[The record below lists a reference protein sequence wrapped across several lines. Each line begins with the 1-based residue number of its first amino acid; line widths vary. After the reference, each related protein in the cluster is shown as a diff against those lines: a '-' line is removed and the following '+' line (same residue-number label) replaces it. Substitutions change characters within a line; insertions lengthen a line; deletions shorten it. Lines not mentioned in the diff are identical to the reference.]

1 MAFFRYNEFFFRK
14 HKLFFRV
21 KRYIYASRSLEVRE
35 CCLVFMVFGSLTPV
49 HQNRFFFNF
58 FAESADFAPRNNC
71 VLAYITYLSV
81 IADLVVI
88 MINAEVAHG

>member
-1 MAFFRYNEFFFRK
+1 M
-14 HKLFFRV
+14 LFG
-21 KRYIYASRSLEVRE
+21 IH
-35 CCLVFMVFGSLTPV
+35 GIWLTYTCTPKPV
-49 HQNRFFFNF
+49 FFFNF
-58 FAESADFAPRNNC
+58 FAESAGFAPRNNC

>member
-1 MAFFRYNEFFFRK
+1 
-14 HKLFFRV
+14 
-21 KRYIYASRSLEVRE
+21 
-35 CCLVFMVFGSLTPV
+35 MVFGSLTPV

-58 FAESADFAPRNNC
+58 FAESAGFAPRNNC

>member
-1 MAFFRYNEFFFRK
+1 MLFGIHGIWLTYTCTPKPVFFFI
-14 HKLFFRV
+14 FSQRV
-21 KRYIYASRSLEVRE
+21 
-35 CCLVFMVFGSLTPV
+35 P
-49 HQNRFFFNF
+49 H
-58 FAESADFAPRNNC
+58 NNC

>member
-1 MAFFRYNEFFFRK
+1 MQVDHWRWESAVWYSWNLAHLHLYTK
-14 HKLFFRV
+14 T
-21 KRYIYASRSLEVRE
+21 
-35 CCLVFMVFGSLTPV
+35 G
-49 HQNRFFFNF
+49 FFFNF
-58 FAESADFAPRNNC
+58 FAESAGFAPRNNC

>member
-1 MAFFRYNEFFFRK
+1 M
-14 HKLFFRV
+14 LFG
-21 KRYIYASRSLEVRE
+21 IH
-35 CCLVFMVFGSLTPV
+35 GIWLTYTCTPKPV
-49 HQNRFFFNF
+49 FFNF
-58 FAESADFAPRNNC
+58 FAESAGFAPRNNC

>member
-1 MAFFRYNEFFFRK
+1 MAFFRYNEFFFIK

-49 HQNRFFFNF
+49 HQNRFFFKIF
-58 FAESADFAPRNNC
+58 SQRVPRNNC
-71 VLAYITYLSV
+71 VLAYVTYLSV

>member
-1 MAFFRYNEFFFRK
+1 MLFGIHGIWLTYTCTAKPVFFKIFSQ
-14 HKLFFRV
+14 RV
-21 KRYIYASRSLEVRE
+21 
-35 CCLVFMVFGSLTPV
+35 
-49 HQNRFFFNF
+49 
-58 FAESADFAPRNNC
+58 PRNNC